1 MKPSNRDLLVLTK
14 DVSIDR
20 VQMERQVEQLHKILI
35 AAESMQN
42 FCTVNEIIDFN
53 RYKIIDNPASIAR
66 MISQNKIKPFVFIS
80 NKN

>member
-14 DVSIDR
+14 DVSIDK

-35 AAESMQN
+35 AVESMQN

-53 RYKIIDNPASIAR
+53 RYKIIDNPARIER